1 MNNIL
6 TLILLGF
13 SVGLGNFAAAVAIG
27 LSGVS
32 KKLRTRIAIVF
43 GLFETLMPIVGLLI
57 GEKLAS
63 VFGGHANLIGGVL
76 LILVGLYELLG
87 SFKNK
92 DKKEVKVST
101 GGWGKLLLAGLALS
115 IDNLII
121 GFSLGTYHVSIV
133 LATIIIGATSVIM
146 ALIGLELGS
155 RLSSKAEE
163 YSEILSGL
171 ILIAVGILV
180 SLKII

>member
-13 SVGLGNFAAAVAIG
+13 SVGLGNFAASIAIG

-57 GEKLAS
+57 GEKIAH
-63 VFGGHANLIGGVL
+63 VFGDRSNLIGGVL
-76 LILVGLYELLG
+76 LIMTGLYVIYG
-87 SFKNK
+87 SFKK
-92 DKKEVKVST
+92 DDDKDVKAST
-101 GGWGKLLLAGLALS
+101 GSWSKLLIAGLALS

-121 GFSLGTYHVSIV
+121 GFSLGTYHVSII
-133 LATIIIGATSVIM
+133 LATLIIGITSVVM
-146 ALIGLELGS
+146 SLIGLELGS
-155 RLSSKAEE
+155 RLSSKIEE
-163 YSEILSGL
+163 YSELLSGVIL
-171 ILIAVGILV
+171 ILVGVLI
-180 SLKII
+180 SFKII